1 MNLNNRNG
9 ASKCLDYV
17 LSLSRKLKSFQDYE
31 IKANIQ
37 IHNNFMS
44 YLKEQH
50 FLQTLK
56 MDATI
61 QKYKDIVRSF
71 DDDDDV
77 LNHQRHQHHCHQKP
91 TSPKTTTTTTTTST
105 SNTTHLSSSPPP
117 PPPPPQRAST
127 QSNDVIKKNSTTHD
141 DAITQQSK
149 NSAAAAAAADTIT
162 TDNNSIDS
170 RFSRLRDML
179 RRVLTTRNNL
189 DKKKK
194 TL

>member
-71 DDDDDV
+71 DDDDV